1 MKKYKL
7 ISLLILGAVFCMYSI
22 TDIQAQARKLS
33 TLAISSQ
40 VLNEDGEPMPNVV
53 VKSFR
58 AKGSVVTASD
68 GSFTIQ
74 VAQDIADEIVIE
86 HKGYELAT
94 VVAGGGILSIE
105 PIVLVRKRIIDPA
118 NKAVMPYLTVADYRS
133 VGAVTTVTGEEME
146 SYPTGAMLTALSG
159 RIPGLVVSQSSH
171 IPGQE
176 SVYATIR
183 GTMASIY
190 IDGILRDPVGLQ
202 LSEIERIDVMK
213 DLPGRSQMGIAGAD
227 PIIWITTKKGTPY
240 NSSITFSSEYGFNT
254 PTVMPKYLGAYD
266 YARLYNEA
274 LENDGITP
282 AYDATALNA
291 YRDGTDPLHY
301 PDINYYDKYFGT
313 SAPFRKGHLGFSG
326 GDNRVSYYSSFNY
339 QGSGGFETIG
349 ENLRSN
355 LYKLRAN
362 VDIALNDFIRLNV
375 NIMGSYEKQRFANSG
390 SGGNFYNLFDVLSV
404 YPSNAHAM
412 YFGDKMLISDDYDFN
427 IENEFLYAG
436 FAEHINMNTQN
447 NARLTV
453 DLGNVLEGLTFIGN
467 ASIDAYNTIAN
478 NKGGTAA
485 LYRLQTTAL
494 GADTAVLITPES
506 IVTGM
511 SMGYDYVNRRTA
523 TSMGLNY
530 QYSQDVHELTANLF
544 YFMGTEEIKAVD
556 NDYQPLK
563 MQDFV
568 LSANYAYDK
577 KYVIQADLA
586 YSGSMKMREGERF
599 SLYPTIGA
607 AWIISNESFLSG
619 NDFIDYL
626 KLYTS
631 AGVMGYNDFSL
642 SGYNTYY
649 LYESLWRSAGTWRT
663 GYSGNYSSYVN
674 VYNVVQEGTVDFTLP
689 KKRYFNLGVQ
699 STMLDKALSVELNYF
714 NNLYYDKISNMA
726 MTTPSIYGSSS
737 FLPAVNYG
745 KDVRWGFDGMLQYT
759 GQAGSITYSAGVNAM
774 YQRSKYL
781 EYDEAAALPEYRKR
795 AGKDMDLYWV
805 YEADGLFQ
813 SQTEIVNH
821 AFQSWGELQPGDIR
835 YVDYNEDGIVD
846 EADVHTTGE
855 HTPRIFYGIN
865 ASVGYRGFRLF
876 ALGQGVADGHE
887 ALTSSRYFRING
899 TRQNYSEF
907 LLNRYPETN
916 DVPRLTTQSTNNTQ
930 NSTFWLASAAYFRL
944 KNVEISYTLPVTISH
959 KYLMSDLTVFA
970 RGTNLAVLSGLNQY
984 SVDPEDINAGIT
996 RYPMLRTITFGLS
1009 ARF

>member
-1 MKKYKL
+1 
-7 ISLLILGAVFCMYSI
+7 
-22 TDIQAQARKLS
+22 
-33 TLAISSQ
+33 
-40 VLNEDGEPMPNVV
+40 
-53 VKSFR
+53 
-58 AKGSVVTASD
+58 
-68 GSFTIQ
+68 
-74 VAQDIADEIVIE
+74 
-86 HKGYELAT
+86 
-94 VVAGGGILSIE
+94 
-105 PIVLVRKRIIDPA
+105 
-118 NKAVMPYLTVADYRS
+118 
-133 VGAVTTVTGEEME
+133 
-146 SYPTGAMLTALSG
+146 
-159 RIPGLVVSQSSH
+159 
-171 IPGQE
+171 
-176 SVYATIR
+176 
-183 GTMASIY
+183 
-190 IDGILRDPVGLQ
+190 
-202 LSEIERIDVMK
+202 
-213 DLPGRSQMGIAGAD
+213 
-227 PIIWITTKKGTPY
+227 
-240 NSSITFSSEYGFNT
+240 
-254 PTVMPKYLGAYD
+254 
-266 YARLYNEA
+266 
-274 LENDGITP
+274 
-282 AYDATALNA
+282 
-291 YRDGTDPLHY
+291 
-301 PDINYYDKYFGT
+301 
-313 SAPFRKGHLGFSG
+313 
-326 GDNRVSYYSSFNY
+326 
-339 QGSGGFETIG
+339 
-349 ENLRSN
+349 
-355 LYKLRAN
+355 
-362 VDIALNDFIRLNV
+362 
-375 NIMGSYEKQRFANSG
+375 
-390 SGGNFYNLFDVLSV
+390 
-404 YPSNAHAM
+404 
-412 YFGDKMLISDDYDFN
+412 
-427 IENEFLYAG
+427 
-436 FAEHINMNTQN
+436 
-447 NARLTV
+447 
-453 DLGNVLEGLTFIGN
+453 
-467 ASIDAYNTIAN
+467 
-478 NKGGTAA
+478 
-485 LYRLQTTAL
+485 
-494 GADTAVLITPES
+494 
-506 IVTGM
+506 
-511 SMGYDYVNRRTA
+511 
-523 TSMGLNY
+523 
-530 QYSQDVHELTANLF
+530 
-544 YFMGTEEIKAVD
+544 
-556 NDYQPLK
+556 
-563 MQDFV
+563 
-568 LSANYAYDK
+568 
-577 KYVIQADLA
+577 
-586 YSGSMKMREGERF
+586 
-599 SLYPTIGA
+599 
-607 AWIISNESFLSG
+607 
-619 NDFIDYL
+619 
-626 KLYTS
+626 
-631 AGVMGYNDFSL
+631 MGYNDFSL